1 MIYSVYSLFPNLIEP
16 WTTEAILGR
25 AVSSG
30 KISFNIKDLRFHA
43 NNKWN
48 KVDDSPY
55 GGGAGMVIKAD
66 VTARALDEVK
76 AVTPAPDELILL
88 SPAGEPFTQALA
100 EELAAKKHLALFC
113 GRYEGFD
120 ARVEPLFTRE
130 ISVGDYVLMG
140 GEIAALTLIEA
151 TARLI
156 PGVLGDEASHKEDS
170 FSTGLLD
177 YPEYTRPAEFMGIKA
192 PKILS
197 SGHHAKVALWRRQQA
212 LKRTLERRPDLLLNL
227 NLSNEDKSYLE
238 SLKEKKS

>member
-30 KISFNIKDLRFHA
+30 KISFNIQNLRAHA
-43 NNKWN
+43 NNKWK

-66 VTARALDEVK
+66 VTARALNEVK
-76 AVTPAPDELILL
+76 AMTPSPDELILL
-88 SPAGEPFTQALA
+88 TPAGEPFTQALA
-100 EELAAKKHLALFC
+100 EELADQEHLALFC

-120 ARVEPLFTRE
+120 TRVEPLFTRE

-156 PGVLGDEASHKEDS
+156 PGVLGDEASHREDS

-192 PKILS
+192 PEILS
-197 SGHHAKVALWRRQQA
+197 SGHHAKVAIWRRQQA
-212 LKRTLERRPDLLLNL
+212 LKRTLERRPDLLLKL
-227 NLSNEDKSYLE
+227 NLSNEDKNYLE
-238 SLKEKKS
+238 SLKAKKS